1 MLADTFTDVS
11 GKLAASVLRG
21 IQEMIKFVQV
31 KTSYFMLKLH
41 GNTWFEIKIR
51 SLLKTGRETLILRP
65 TVRTASIHV

>member
-21 IQEMIKFVQV
+21 IQEITKFVQV

-41 GNTWFEIKIR
+41 ANTWVEIKIR
-51 SLLKTGRETLILRP
+51 SLLKTGRGTLILRP
-65 TVRTASIHV
+65 MVRTASI